1 MFRMTPP
8 LSGRGNEY
16 AATRRQ
22 SLNFEV
28 TGGERH
34 ALDVDRLSAGPL
46 STTPLVTSRR
56 YVVIGTNKERVMTKD
71 KNRSETGFEHERR
84 EEFVAD
90 RPISAVIVTRSG
102 DVTVRASSHGEVS
115 VAVGTNRASGADLLE
130 RAAIRFDA
138 ARATLEVDTIP
149 QGARGVKRVE
159 WFTTSSDLDVVLTLP
174 EGSDLQVTT
183 VSGDTLVGATLGDV
197 KVTSAS
203 GDVRA
208 TEALEEFDVRTA
220 SGDVT
225 AGTVRK
231 RLRCRVASGD
241 VVAHAAA
248 STEIASASGDVVLTS
263 EGPGEL
269 SVNSASGDVTV
280 HVARG
285 VSVDVTGKTISGSLR
300 SEIDL
305 DGEGGDASSDE
316 LSFIKVNTVS
326 GDILIDRA
334 RR

>member
-1 MFRMTPP
+1 MFRIAPA
-8 LSGRGNEY
+8 LASRSDDY
-16 AATRRQ
+16 VATRRRT
-22 SLNFEV
+22 LNFEV
-28 TGGERH
+28 TGGESY
-34 ALDVDRLSAGPL
+34 APDVDLLRTIPH
-46 STTPLVTSRR
+46 STEPTVISRR
-56 YVVIGTNKERVMTKD
+56 FVVVGTNKETVMTRNTSRCD
-71 KNRSETGFEHERR
+71 GFEHERR
-84 EEFVAD
+84 EEFAAD
-90 RPISAVIVTRSG
+90 GPISAKIVTRSG
-102 DVTVRASSHGEVS
+102 DVTVRASTNGEVG
-115 VAVGTNRASGADLLE
+115 VVVGTNRASGLERLE
-130 RAAIRFDA
+130 RAVIHFDP
-138 ARATLEVDTIP
+138 ARATLEVETIP
-149 QGARGVKRVE
+149 HGTRGAKRGE

-183 VSGDTLVGATLGDV
+183 ASGDTLVGVTLGDV

-208 TEALEEFDVRTA
+208 TAALEEFDVRTA

-225 AGTVRK
+225 AGTVHK

-241 VVAHAAA
+241 VTARAAA

-263 EGPGEL
+263 EGPGQL

-280 HVARG
+280 HVASG
-285 VSVDVTGKTISGSLR
+285 VTVDVTGRTVSGSLR

-305 DGEGGDASSDE
+305 DGEGADASANE